1 MDIELIYNDKSFKS
15 NISPLMPIGYL
26 RRIAV
31 KSFNI
36 PDFLIELSYNGTKIE
51 KKYNETFLKDYFPN
65 NLSVIYIN
73 VIEIETKKNFKSIL
87 NLTKSSSLR
96 TLKISR
102 LIQKE
107 KDLIKKKYLHFN
119 TLNENGAKI
128 GKCIECNDNII
139 EFYCR
144 ENSKFICSICK
155 KQFKECKFIEIEKGN
170 IEQLFNLYKKILIDE
185 LKIEEE
191 NLRIL
196 IKKTK
201 MYELNYNIDKL
212 YKLIN
217 QIREQEKKFTDYY
230 PCIPLKNISLSNFI
244 TIKKNIYS
252 VEDNS
257 KQPFNIK
264 DKKKYFKELQK
275 EDFLIDSLRKDI
287 ESIEKKYHLKE
298 LFAKIIYSY
307 YDKLNTLYEELENLW
322 NEKRQNIF
330 ILTSE
335 LEDIIESYKKNFNLE
350 NYYFSKKPAF
360 ESKKLYEIFL
370 YKNKVLPTVK
380 NSRNYPI
387 LKNFFNTNYSEN
399 ELNLLSNDIDSSSES
414 NYSSKGFNS
423 LRNASSYRENYM
435 NNFESDLKLDN
446 ILLTDKN
453 IEQLNI
459 PHKKDSIR
467 MSIFIK
473 NKIKMDNLNPVKLMK
488 LKKKKKKLFNK

>member
-1 MDIELIYNDKSFKS
+1 
-15 NISPLMPIGYL
+15 
-26 RRIAV
+26 
-31 KSFNI
+31 
-36 PDFLIELSYNGTKIE
+36 
-51 KKYNETFLKDYFPN
+51 
-65 NLSVIYIN
+65 
-73 VIEIETKKNFKSIL
+73 
-87 NLTKSSSLR
+87 
-96 TLKISR
+96 
-102 LIQKE
+102 
-107 KDLIKKKYLHFN
+107 
-119 TLNENGAKI
+119 
-128 GKCIECNDNII
+128 
-139 EFYCR
+139 
-144 ENSKFICSICK
+144 
-155 KQFKECKFIEIEKGN
+155 
-170 IEQLFNLYKKILIDE
+170 
-185 LKIEEE
+185 
-191 NLRIL
+191 
-196 IKKTK
+196 

-360 ESKKLYEIFL
+360 ESKKLYEIFH

-488 LKKKKKKLFNK
+488 LKKKKKKIV